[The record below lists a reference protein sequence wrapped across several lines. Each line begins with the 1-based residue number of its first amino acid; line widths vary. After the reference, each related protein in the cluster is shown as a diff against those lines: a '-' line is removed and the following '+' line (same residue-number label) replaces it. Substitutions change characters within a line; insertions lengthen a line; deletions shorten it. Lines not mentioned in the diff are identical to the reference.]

1 MTAVTSERASA
12 PRRRMLLG
20 LLANG
25 GSRALLVATPA
36 VTLPLITGSL
46 GPVNYGAYA
55 VITAIA
61 AFLPWADFGVSLSM
75 ITTVSQAEGRGD
87 RAAVRVVISTGLV
100 MLTAVS
106 AVLLAVGLLLWAVVD
121 WRTVLGLSDG
131 RVTADVPLAVLVIFL
146 SFVVGIPANL
156 GLKVM
161 LGLQMSRAFA
171 FWQAASV
178 PVVIAAV
185 VAGWSLGAGLWWF
198 VLATVGTPNAIA
210 LLGSLWLFRRAR
222 PELRPRFALA
232 DRGRLRPMLALGAA
246 FAVNSAAWAVS
257 FSTTSIVVSHVHG
270 ADAAG
275 VYNISERLSIVG
287 FMVFESL
294 LLPLWPMFGAGLAA
308 GDYATARA
316 RLRTA
321 TLASA
326 VLGALVSVGFVL
338 AAPSVIRVW
347 LGEAYVPPLGLL
359 VALATCSLIQFVAQP
374 FTLVLSGA
382 GAKRFLLISAL
393 AMAAT
398 TLPLSVLLANT
409 AGIAGPA
416 WALCL
421 GIGGCVLVPSAWA
434 ALRVARPPA
443 AGGPRTG

>member
-1 MTAVTSERASA
+1 MTAVTTERANA

-87 RAAVRVVISTGLV
+87 RAAVRVVVSTGLV

-121 WRTVLGLSDG
+121 WRTVLGLSDPS
-131 RVTADVPLAVLVIFL
+131 VTADVPLAVLVIFL
-146 SFVVGIPANL
+146 AFVVGIPANL

-178 PVVIAAV
+178 PVVIGAV
-185 VAGWSLGAGLWWF
+185 IAGQMLGAGLWWF
-198 VLATVGTPNAIA
+198 VLATVGTPNLMA
-210 LLGSLWLFRRAR
+210 LLASLWLFRRAR

-232 DRGRLRPMLALGAA
+232 DRSRLRPMLALGAA

-308 GDYATARA
+308 GDFATARA

-326 VLGALVSVGFVL
+326 VIGVIVSVGFVL
-338 AAPSVIRVW
+338 AAPGVIRVW
-347 LGEAYVPPLGLL
+347 LGEAYVPPLALL
-359 VALATCSLIQFVAQP
+359 VALGTCSLIQFVAQP

-393 AMAAT
+393 ALAVV
-398 TLPLSVLLANT
+398 TLPLSILLANAT
-409 AGIAGPA
+409 GIAGPA

-421 GIGGCVLVPSAWA
+421 GIGGCVLVPSAWY

-443 AGGPRTG
+443 TGAPRSG